1 MYTKDITG
9 LEKQLEDKGY
19 KKITQCK
26 AKLNDDY
33 EWYKSFYDTEGTI
46 KYQIFFQFWCWEK
59 YRAGE
64 GWGVS
69 VSIMPESCIN
79 NVGRRDLELSVDWV
93 DDIWRVEKVASRF
106 YDFITEMDTI
116 ASIGDPVGR
125 RGRQGGIDMAV
136 TKMAEEYQEGLKP
149 PYDADD
155 IVSAYENGVLK
166 GKKLYGNKEKVQ

>member
-1 MYTKDITG
+1 MNIQDITG
-9 LEKQLEDKGY
+9 LEKRLEDRGY

-26 AKLNDDY
+26 VEFNDDY
-33 EWYKSFYDTEGTI
+33 EWYKAFRRSDGVL
-46 KYQIFFQFWCWEK
+46 KYQIFFKFWCWEK
-59 YRAGE
+59 YRAGD

-69 VSIMPESCIN
+69 VTIMPESCEN
-79 NVGRRDLELSVDWV
+79 NVGRRDLNLSVDWF
-93 DDIWRVEKVASRF
+93 DDIWKVEHVAMKF

-116 ASIGDPVGR
+116 PNIGDPVGR
-125 RGRQGGIDMAV
+125 RGRQGGVDVAV

-166 GKKLYGNKEKVQ
+166 GKELYGCKEKIQ